1 MKISKFI
8 YAAVVGGV
16 LASCQSVD
24 TPMFSDK
31 DAFVAFDSKSTSIA
45 ENAGSEVKIPVSLVA
60 SKGSTC
66 RWVLKSIRL
75 PMPVKTLR
83 KRA

>member
-45 ENAGSEVKIPVSLVA
+45 ENAGSEVKIPVS
-60 SKGSTC
+60 
-66 RWVLKSIRL
+66 
-75 PMPVKTLR
+75 
-83 KRA
+83 